1 VATPTS
7 SMPST
12 RRRRGTADPAR
23 PDDALSPSKR
33 DDPLAELIGEFADR
47 LRGDHWQPEVDVYE
61 TEKAFVVR
69 VELAGVQGRDLRVTV
84 DADEL
89 RIRGVRRPPESAE
102 PLRLHRM
109 EIASGPFERRLR
121 VPIPFVREAV
131 SANLADGFLTVTLPR
146 RAPARV
152 RVEHD
157 PGKGQRR

>member
-1 VATPTS
+1 MS
-7 SMPST
+7 
-12 RRRRGTADPAR
+12 R
-23 PDDALSPSKR
+23 SKR
-33 DDPLAELIGEFADR
+33 HDPLAEWIGEFADR

-69 VELAGVQGRDLRVTV
+69 VELAGVQSHDLQVTF
-84 DADEL
+84 DGDEL

-102 PLRLHRM
+102 PVRLHRM

-121 VPIPFVREAV
+121 VPIPFVREGAT
-131 SANLADGFLTVTLPR
+131 ANLAEGFLTVTLPR

-157 PGKGQRR
+157 VGRGQRK

>member
-1 VATPTS
+1 
-7 SMPST
+7 M
-12 RRRRGTADPAR
+12 
-23 PDDALSPSKR
+23 SPSKR
-33 DDPLAELIGEFADR
+33 HDPLAELIGEFADR

-69 VELAGVQGRDLRVTV
+69 VELAGVQSQDLRVTL

-89 RIRGVRRPPESAE
+89 RIRGVRRPPESADL
-102 PLRLHRM
+102 LRLHRM

-121 VPIPFVREAV
+121 IPIPFVREAV
-131 SANLADGFLTVTLPR
+131 TANLAEGFLTVTLPR